1 MSELFLDEDESNT
14 PLTREE
20 SEQLIP
26 SYITLRA
33 ELNHAEYTNIANAM
47 QWLGVARN
55 LNLLDESSLKE
66 IHKKMFCDV
75 WRWAGSYR
83 TTARNIGI
91 EAYLIPTAIRQL
103 IDDVK
108 YWIEHGTYPP
118 DEIAIRY
125 SHRLVKIHPFPN
137 GNGRFSRLLGDLLA
151 EQLGQAKFNWG
162 RNNLINPETTRRD
175 YINALRAADGGDIQ
189 ALLQFAKS

>member
-33 ELNHAEYTNIANAM
+33 ELNHAEHTNIANAM

-137 GNGRFSRLLGDLLA
+137 GNGRFSRFLGDLLA
-151 EQLGQAKFNWG
+151 EQLGQAKFTWG